1 MLSGLRDW
9 VGRRLGARRTEEWIA
24 CLDFGTS
31 YSKMAMVLAEETEEL
46 EARDIRPLPIG
57 QGTASPSPFLL
68 PSVVFVSETGLLFG
82 PKAETAAQRAAAAG
96 RRALDAPKQYLS
108 TDEAEALDGPLHRDV
123 DPGGRYTPRQLIT
136 LYLAYL
142 FLRAEKAAIASSFPW
157 PVKLRIARPA
167 WGAGRAQSGETALR
181 NMVRLAL
188 DLADELE
195 PSLAEDRELTHEEAS
210 AALAR
215 ALAAAPQS
223 GWDENVFWIG
233 EDKSASV
240 LEATAVAAG
249 SIRQGRR
256 RVVVVADIGGG
267 TSDFAA
273 FMTGLPGRRVVAEI
287 AGSACV
293 LREAGDHVDM
303 LLRSF
308 ILNKAGLLADDPAAR
323 GAVASLRSRQRALKE
338 RLFEQ
343 GRLIVE
349 LGDDF
354 LEFGVEEFLAFPPVI
369 RFADRLR
376 STFEQALDPAIR
388 AAAQFL
394 PGGKMEIEIML
405 TGGGHVL
412 PMVRALADQPG
423 RDWTFRRAE
432 PSIPGI
438 SGHPDFK
445 GFVEQLAVAIGG
457 AIRDLPVQT
466 APVRL

>member
-1 MLSGLRDW
+1 
-9 VGRRLGARRTEEWIA
+9 
-24 CLDFGTS
+24 
-31 YSKMAMVLAEETEEL
+31 
-46 EARDIRPLPIG
+46 
-57 QGTASPSPFLL
+57 
-68 PSVVFVSETGLLFG
+68 
-82 PKAETAAQRAAAAG
+82 
-96 RRALDAPKQYLS
+96 
-108 TDEAEALDGPLHRDV
+108 
-123 DPGGRYTPRQLIT
+123 
-136 LYLAYL
+136 
-142 FLRAEKAAIASSFPW
+142 
-157 PVKLRIARPA
+157 
-167 WGAGRAQSGETALR
+167 
-181 NMVRLAL
+181 MVRLAL

-233 EDKSASV
+233 EDKRASV

-287 AGSACV
+287 EGSACV

-308 ILNKAGLLADDPAAR
+308 ILQRAGLLADDPAAR

-354 LEFGVEEFLAFPPVI
+354 LEFGVEEFLAFPPLV

-376 STFEQALDPAIR
+376 ATFEQALDPAIR

-394 PGGKMEIEIML
+394 PGGRMEIEIML